1 MKNIQLKR
9 LKSVDEISEQMTK
22 EEAAE
27 FYGNHDLADI
37 WDELEL
43 IEEPI
48 AVSPQ
53 LRESIKLGMFVMSKV
68 VKK

>member
-9 LKSVDEISEQMTK
+9 LKSVDEILEQMTE

-27 FYGNHDLADI
+27 FYDNHDLADI

-43 IEEPI
+43 VEEPI
-48 AVSPQ
+48 AVSPH

-68 VKK
+68 VEK